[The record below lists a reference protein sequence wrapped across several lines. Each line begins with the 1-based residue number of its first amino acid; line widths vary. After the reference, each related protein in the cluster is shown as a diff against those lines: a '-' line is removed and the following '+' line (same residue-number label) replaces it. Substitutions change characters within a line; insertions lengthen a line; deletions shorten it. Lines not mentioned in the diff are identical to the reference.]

1 MKKMLEELKKL
12 DVDYEVPKDFRK
24 KVMAQIKLEDSK
36 NISTRKIIHLRKY
49 VIACA
54 SIVAMFIVVVNIEK
68 TSKFSM
74 LEDASADET
83 ISIKNIEEKNDR
95 ALIDMDTASENVKES
110 SEMDELKNANV
121 AMSEKISSN
130 DISTVQD
137 EVIQK
142 LKELNIRYET
152 IDEEI
157 YVSGELSQKIKYELE
172 SLTENIEFIENDN
185 QIKIIIK

>member
-12 DVDYEVPKDFRK
+12 DLDYEVPKDFRK

-36 NISTRKIIHLRKY
+36 NTSARKVIHLKRY

-54 SIVAMFIVVVNIEK
+54 SIAAMFIVVVNIGK

-74 LEDASADET
+74 LEGASADET

-95 ALIDMDTASENVKES
+95 VFMDVALENADDS
-110 SEMDELKNANV
+110 FEMDELKNV
-121 AMSEKISSN
+121 DMVTSESVLNKNIVIAQDKI
-130 DISTVQD
+130 V
-137 EVIQK
+137 QK
-142 LKELNIRYET
+142 LKELNVEYE
-152 IDEEI
+152 IISGDI
-157 YVSGELSQKIKYELE
+157 YVLSEISQEIKYELE
-172 SLTENIEFIENDN
+172 SLAGNIELIENDE